1 MIYDLTYIHSK
12 TSNKV
17 LKLRNDKVKRTVIL
31 MLEIYCSIVLV
42 ILFLMHPPAV
52 GSTGS
57 FFSKLMS
64 TDLSGPHP
72 ALSRCHFPSQPTL
85 LSKRGFSVPPP
96 SSVPSTPF

>member
-1 MIYDLTYIHSK
+1 MIYDLMYIHSK

-17 LKLRNDKVKRTVIL
+17 LKVINDKVKRTVIL
-31 MLEIYCSIVLV
+31 VLEICSIVLV
-42 ILFLMHPPAV
+42 FLFLMHPPAV